1 MMHMVLQRDGA
12 VKMVE
17 AAIRSIANNGSIGL
31 TSGSLVDAE
40 AIATVAADWV
50 SQLFGVI
57 WLYHLGQAC
66 DAHEAVQCINDHGG
80 SMFASHHM
88 HNLSHFDMLL
98 FAFANTPHS

>member
-1 MMHMVLQRDGA
+1 MMLKVLQRYGA

-66 DAHEAVQCINDHGG
+66 DAHEAKVA
-80 SMFASHHM
+80 FLAFVVAASCNLHTIRQHFGAM
-88 HNLSHFDMLL
+88 HK
-98 FAFANTPHS
+98 